1 MHWWSKPK
9 LYSAVTEKERVQVR
23 VVGIPEYYAENYR
36 KRKCMWKKEKLEQLL
51 VENLRE
57 CDTEHFFC
65 SEEASSFLGQSK
77 VSVPLFLMEE
87 MLLRYG
93 IKERLI
99 LVGNPNPLFDNIFT
113 NYMEKVNF
121 LQLLCENRK
130 DYEQEAE
137 WLYQTYGIVTVIRE
151 INWEAD
157 RKEGRKNAIGQAEK
171 SRETF
176 GQKYAE
182 GQGQFRSGIKGTMKQ
197 PETLVVDMEP
207 CLENSRPVIDLRG
220 LPEGTVYMDMCSERE
235 KCYRITK
242 KYKNLHYLS
251 PESLLNK
258 WCHLDTTAQNGYN
271 TRVKLEVL

>member
-1 MHWWSKPK
+1 MEKETLTYCYLQRGETAKKHWWRKPK

-65 SEEASSFLGQSK
+65 SEEASSFLGQPK

-93 IKERLI
+93 MKERLI
-99 LVGNPNPLFDNIFT
+99 LAGNPNPLFNIIFA

-121 LQLLCENRK
+121 LQLVCENGA

-137 WLYQTYGIVTVIRE
+137 WLYQTYGIVTV
-151 INWEAD
+151 
-157 RKEGRKNAIGQAEK
+157 
-171 SRETF
+171 
-176 GQKYAE
+176 QKYAK
-182 GQGQFRSGIKGTMKQ
+182 GQGQFLNGIRGNRKQ

-207 CLENSRPVIDLRG
+207 CVKNGRPVIDLRG

-242 KYKNLHYLS
+242 KYKNIHYLS

-271 TRVKLEVL
+271 TRVKSEVL